1 MTSAST
7 HARPW
12 AARRKTFASPPAAS
26 KTPTLAAGD
35 IFECFLQSLS
45 RNSSATAGDNRNLIG
60 WVNGIVQ
67 IYCQE
72 AANPKAREKH
82 SFILI
87 GHSQGNFLVEG
98 MAWRLQNLAGDDGKA
113 LFNTRL
119 AVLALASPTDYP
131 SVQQNS
137 AEGTRFVGKR
147 LLHATRR
154 DDAILASRAP
164 GPTPLTKVPFNA
176 NLPALWAYKQGQGV
190 DAVRDKLLR
199 LKAALIQG

>member
-1 MTSAST
+1 M
-7 HARPW
+7 
-12 AARRKTFASPPAAS
+12 
-26 KTPTLAAGD
+26 
-35 IFECFLQSLS
+35 LS
-45 RNSSATAGDNRNLIG
+45 RNSTITAGENRDLMG

-67 IYCQE
+67 IYRQE
-72 AANPKAREKH
+72 AANLKAREKH
-82 SFILI
+82 YFNLI

-98 MAWRLQNLAGDDGKA
+98 MAWRLQNPAGDDGKA
-113 LFNTRL
+113 LFNTEL

-154 DDAILASRAP
+154 DDAILALRSP

-176 NLPALWAYKQGQGV
+176 NLPALWANKQGQGV
-190 DAVRDKLLR
+190 DAVRNKLR
-199 LKAALIQG
+199 LLKGALIQG